1 MDKDVARSL
10 ERIIQYLFFDEI
22 GDWEAQ
28 GKPRNHIYR
37 DVRRVDK
44 WLGHETEQKR
54 APEAKKR

>member
-1 MDKDVARSL
+1 MDKNVARSL

-22 GDWEAQ
+22 RDWEAQ

-44 WLGHETEQKR
+44 WLDEETGKR
-54 APEAKKR
+54 APEKKR

>member
-10 ERIIQYLFFDEI
+10 ERIIQYLFLDEI
-22 GDWEAQ
+22 RDWEAQ

-44 WLGHETEQKR
+44 WLGQETERR
-54 APEAKKR
+54 APENER